1 VTEEIGLRESVRN
14 FAKDLEGAFGEKNY
28 VVFLCGPT
36 LKIVGKDADKDNA
49 AALRLRLKIE
59 LESEGFEVVLGEDDG
74 LEGLR
79 TKYSGMAHE
88 NELQFIQ
95 GQSNAVLLI
104 ASSVGSF
111 CELGLFSHQHVRE
124 NTRGTDF
131 ILILDEKFKNDI
143 SYLNEGPAK
152 AIDNYGK
159 LVHGDFFDFDINPVL
174 ERLKI
179 WRNVWS
185 TRRKGRPRGS

>member
-1 VTEEIGLRESVRN
+1 MTKKHLKESIQN
-14 FAKDLEGAFGEKNY
+14 FAKDLEGVFEAKKY

-36 LKIVGKDADKDNA
+36 LKNATEDAA
-49 AALRLRLKIE
+49 AALRLRFKEE
-59 LESEGFEVVLGEDDG
+59 LEKDGFEVVLGEDDG
-74 LEGLR
+74 LEALR
-79 TKYSGMAHE
+79 NKYSGMAHD

-95 GQSNAVLLI
+95 RHSNSVLLI

-111 CELGLFSHQHVRE
+111 CELGLFSYHHVRD
-124 NTRGTDF
+124 NTRKTDF

-159 LVHGDFFDFDINPVL
+159 LIHGDFSDFDTAPIL
-174 ERLKI
+174 DRL
-179 WRNVWS
+179 RTRRYVWS
-185 TRRKGRPRGS
+185 TSSKGRPSGS

>member
-1 VTEEIGLRESVRN
+1 MTRKINLKESVKN
-14 FAKDLEGAFGEKNY
+14 FAKDLEGVFEGRKY

-36 LKIVGKDADKDNA
+36 LDIADKDDS
-49 AALRLRLKIE
+49 AALRFRFKNE

-74 LEGLR
+74 LEKLR
-79 TKYSGMAHE
+79 ADYAGMAHE

-95 GQSNAVLLI
+95 RQSNAVLLI

-124 NTRGTDF
+124 NSRGTDF
-131 ILILDEKFKNDI
+131 ILVLDEKYKGHI
-143 SYLNEGPAK
+143 SYMNEGPAK
-152 AIDNYGK
+152 AIDHFGK
-159 LVHGDFFDFDINPVL
+159 LVHGDFSDFDITPIL

-179 WRNVWS
+179 WRNVWATS
-185 TRRKGRPRGS
+185 GKGRPRRS